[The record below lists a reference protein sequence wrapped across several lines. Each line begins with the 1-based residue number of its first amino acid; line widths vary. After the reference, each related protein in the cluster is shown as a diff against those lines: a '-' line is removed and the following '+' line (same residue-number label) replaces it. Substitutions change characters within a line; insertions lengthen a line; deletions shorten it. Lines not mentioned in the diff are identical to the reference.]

1 MNTAYSYLAAGV
13 KLVPD
18 NRKVQPDGLLLA
30 FMILFFAYV
39 IWLFVLADRDKP

>member
-18 NRKVQPDGLLLA
+18 NRKVQPDPLLLA
-30 FMILFFAYV
+30 FMVLFFAYL
-39 IWLFVLADRDKP
+39 IWLFVRADRDKP